1 MKRRI
6 LITIT
11 DTRRFRQFTLHQIVR
26 WIITVGII
34 AGALLAVGTWFY
46 LQSLQEAKTAALKR
60 QKQLEVQIDELKEQE
75 RRLGRQITQ
84 KSAALAELG
93 DRLSA
98 LEVMMG
104 QKSDEN
110 YTVPTR
116 LRNVTLSAAQ
126 LALIFTVIPN
136 GAPLPFEGVTS
147 PFGHRTHPVT
157 HRPEFHTGIDL
168 RAKHHKPVWTTADGI
183 VEYAGYNGGSGYG
196 NLVIVDHGFGFKT
209 YYGHLHKVLVRR
221 GDTVVKGD
229 LIGLSGNTGRST
241 APHLHYEVRF
251 LGRPL
256 NPYWFI
262 HWQRNDY
269 RAIFQKIKEVPWQSL
284 IALAGH
290 IASRVVPPSSPRKP

>member
-1 MKRRI
+1 MRERI

-11 DTRRFRQFTLHQIVR
+11 DTRGFRQFTLHQIIR
-26 WIITVGII
+26 RIIVLGIVGM
-34 AGALLAVGTWFY
+34 AVLTAGTWFY
-46 LQSLQEAKTAALKR
+46 LQSLKDAKEAAQER
-60 QKQLEVQIDELKEQE
+60 QRQLEIQIEELKKQE
-75 RRLGRQITQ
+75 MRLVRQIGQ
-84 KSAALAELG
+84 KSAALEKLG

-98 LEVMMG
+98 LEVMVG
-104 QKSDEN
+104 RKEDDNLSFSS
-110 YTVPTR
+110 R
-116 LRNVTLSAAQ
+116 LKNVTLSSAQ
-126 LALIFTVIPN
+126 IALIFSVVPN
-136 GAPLPFEGVTS
+136 GTPVEMKGITEA
-147 PFGHRTHPVT
+147 FGRRQHPVLHKT
-157 HRPEFHTGIDL
+157 EFHTGIDL
-168 RAKHHKPVWTTADGI
+168 RAKHHKPVCTTADGI
-183 VEYAGYNGGSGYG
+183 VEYAGYSRGSGYG

-229 LIGLSGNTGRST
+229 AIGISGNTGLST
-241 APHLHYEVRF
+241 APHLHYEIRF

-262 HWQRNDY
+262 HWRRQDY

>member
-11 DTRRFRQFTLHQIVR
+11 DTRHFRQFTLHQIVR
-26 WIITVGII
+26 WILVSILV
-34 AGALLAVGTWFY
+34 AGVLVAVGTWYY
-46 LQSLQEAKTAALKR
+46 LQQVKEAKTKAVTR
-60 QKQLEVQIDELKEQE
+60 VHRLERQIDELKEQE
-75 RRLGRQITQ
+75 LALGREITQ
-84 KSAALAELG
+84 KSEALESLG
-93 DRLSA
+93 DRLST

-110 YTVPTR
+110 FTIPTR
-116 LRNVTLSAAQ
+116 LQNVTLSAAQ
-126 LALIFTVIPN
+126 LALIFTIVPN
-136 GAPLPFEGVTS
+136 GAPLPYEGITS
-147 PFGHRTHPVT
+147 AFGRRIHPVT
-157 HRPEFHTGIDL
+157 RRIEFHTGIDL

-183 VEYAGYNGGSGYG
+183 VEYAGYRKSSGYG
-196 NLVIVDHGFGFKT
+196 NLVIVNHGFGFKT

-229 LIGLSGNTGRST
+229 PIGLSGNTGRST
-241 APHLHYEVRF
+241 APHLHYEIRF
-251 LGRPL
+251 LNRPL

-262 HWQRNDY
+262 RWNRKDY

>member
-1 MKRRI
+1 MRRRI

-11 DTRRFRQFTLHQIVR
+11 DTHRFRQFTLHQIVR
-26 WIITVGII
+26 WIVAAGIV

-46 LQSLQEAKTAALKR
+46 LRSLQEANVAAQKR
-60 QKQLEVQIDELKEQE
+60 QKQLEVQIGRLKEQE
-75 RRLGRQITQ
+75 TRLERQITQ
-84 KSAALAELG
+84 KSAALAQLG
-93 DRLSA
+93 DRLSV

-104 QKSDEN
+104 QTSDEN

-126 LALIFTVIPN
+126 LALIFTIVPN
-136 GAPLPFEGVTS
+136 GAPLPFQGVTS
-147 PFGHRTHPVT
+147 PFGRRIHPVT
-157 HRPEFHTGIDL
+157 RRPEFHTGIDL

-229 LIGLSGNTGRST
+229 PIGLSGNTGRST

-251 LGRPL
+251 LGRAL
-256 NPYWFI
+256 NPDWFI
-262 HWQRNDY
+262 RWQRKDY

-290 IASRVVPPSSPRKP
+290 IASRVVPPSSPREP